1 MSCCWSDR
9 EPRRGVEG
17 AGMGLVWS
25 RYMQLVYVQT
35 LILKPSPKTTD
46 RWWAVIFCLQWEGF
60 FLCKYQWYLLV
71 TFHWV
76 GRIRDT
82 IHCEWDVSIQL
93 YLVYKPPET
102 DQYAWVLY
110 GITFG
115 YWVMYIPI
123 REEANNGNYALSLF
137 FREKWC
143 VRSHFKIW
151 YIQLYQQDRFMYL
164 QKGGSRV
171 SRIEQVF
178 CASLVGLIPGFSI
191 SGRQASLWR
200 EIVQC
205 HCRLLIKDIDE

>member
-82 IHCEWDVSIQL
+82 IDCECDVPIQL

-115 YWVMYIPI
+115 YRVMYMPI
-123 REEANNGNYALSLF
+123 GEEAKNENYALPLF
-137 FREKWC
+137 FFEKNGVC
-143 VRSHFKIW
+143 VLTLRFCTYSCISRTDLCTYKKGEAEFPALNRSFALRWWTWFPAFPYQAVKRLCGGRLYSVTVDYWWKI
-151 YIQLYQQDRFMYL
+151 
-164 QKGGSRV
+164 
-171 SRIEQVF
+171 
-178 CASLVGLIPGFSI
+178 
-191 SGRQASLWR
+191 
-200 EIVQC
+200 
-205 HCRLLIKDIDE
+205 